1 MEISY
6 YNLLKFLHIIFVTTW
21 MAGLFYIP
29 RLFVYHS
36 KAKKNSSEYQ
46 TFIIMENKLM
56 KFIMIPSLLFSWL
69 FGTLLVIHLQA
80 YNEKWLILKFILV
93 SVMTIFHMYCAR
105 IRKNFESYK
114 NINTEKFYRLIN
126 EIPTLLFVVIIFLVV
141 FKPFN

>member
-6 YNLLKFLHIIFVTTW
+6 YNLLKFFHIIFVTTW

-80 YNEKWLILKFILV
+80 YDEKWLILKFLLV
-93 SVMTIFHMYCAR
+93 SVITIFHMYCAR
-105 IRKNFESYK
+105 IRKNFELYK
-114 NINTEKFYRLIN
+114 NLNSEKFYRLIN

>member
-1 MEISY
+1 MDVSY

-46 TFIIMENKLM
+46 TFIVMENKLM

-80 YNEKWLILKFILV
+80 YNEKWLILKFVIV

-105 IRKNFESYK
+105 IRKNFEVYK
-114 NINTEKFYRLIN
+114 NINSEKFYRLIN